1 MHEFGAKLRII
12 SELKKELREKY
23 DSWALQV
30 KIPQIIIN
38 QTVSFGQSRKEA
50 EFETLKSVLF
60 PIKALSLQ
68 QIPYRQKERER
79 INSFYPVL
87 YIKTINMTK
96 VLNIVSDYCQTGS
109 LSSTT
114 YKKIEILNGF
124 TTVLKAQ
131 LLLGIN
137 IDTIGK
143 W

>member
-68 QIPYRQKERER
+68 QK
-79 INSFYPVL
+79 
-87 YIKTINMTK
+87 
-96 VLNIVSDYCQTGS
+96 
-109 LSSTT
+109 SS
-114 YKKIEILNGF
+114 E
-124 TTVLKAQ
+124 
-131 LLLGIN
+131 
-137 IDTIGK
+137 
-143 W
+143 